1 MQAHRWQRMAV
12 LAALTALAGCGSQQQ
27 VLAPEPLVVTS
38 FSKAQAVAVTENV
51 LLDMHFSIEKADG
64 EAGYVKT
71 RPLRGGQFF
80 EVWRSDNASEY
91 QYAQS
96 NLHSIQRTAEVS
108 VSETPHGIV
117 IDCFVS
123 VRRLSLP
130 ESDRAHISR
139 AAGLF
144 TDSTAR
150 VQTLRV
156 NPEQAERMEWIELT
170 PDRALAAR
178 ILERIQQQMGARG

>member
-96 NLHSIQRTAEVS
+96 NPHSIYHAPMQLAGS
-108 VSETPHGIV
+108 L
-117 IDCFVS
+117 
-123 VRRLSLP
+123 LS
-130 ESDRAHISR
+130 
-139 AAGLF
+139 
-144 TDSTAR
+144 
-150 VQTLRV
+150 
-156 NPEQAERMEWIELT
+156 AERAIRGAVIMQKNSYANRSEK
-170 PDRALAAR
+170 AAKT
-178 ILERIQQQMGARG
+178 